1 MRLDE
6 TSATW
11 SLQRSLVAIAFGVSL
26 VAWVAGGA
34 VIWRV
39 AQEHAETLH
48 DVALRH
54 TAELLLG
61 LSGHEIEELGASTP
75 LETRI
80 ANGKAD
86 GATTLGDNY
95 RYQLW
100 SQDGSLLLSNFGIAS
115 ASAMARMNRPG
126 YSWLSMDGDRW
137 RVYSLVSEG
146 LKQELHIAERE
157 SSRSWFSNAFDWKFG
172 VLIPLSLLAVFLPAV
187 LLVRRVMRPLRHL
200 HEQLEARSA
209 ANLTHLSVPGAPS
222 EVTPIVAA
230 MNALFRRMNEAMAR
244 ESSFTSLAAH
254 ELRTPL
260 ASLRL
265 LAQAIA
271 STNDP
276 TVRAQAIKDLI
287 TSADRCS
294 HLQDQLLT
302 LARLDATHDNGLA
315 EEVNLTE
322 LVMDVVAEL
331 APVAKARSIRIS
343 SRTDAAVM
351 RCHPFGVR
359 TLLRNLLSNAVNYT
373 PVGGRVELMVTS
385 RGDDLTLTVDDS
397 GAGIPASERERM
409 FERFERMQRDQQSGV
424 GLGLSIVRSVVQ
436 AHGSTIQLE
445 DSPLGGLRVVV
456 GFRGRN
462 VDAGPFAVEEPVVDE
477 NLH

>member
-1 MRLDE
+1 MPRND
-6 TSATW
+6 SWATW
-11 SLQRSLVAIAFGVSL
+11 SLQKSLVAIAFGVSL
-26 VAWVAGGA
+26 VAWIAGGA

-39 AQEHAETLH
+39 AQEHAESLH
-48 DVALRH
+48 DVALQH

-100 SQDGSLLLSNFGIAS
+100 SHDGGLLLSNFGIAS

-126 YSWLSMDGDRW
+126 YSWLTMDGERW
-137 RVYSLVSEG
+137 RVYSLVSEA
-146 LKQELHIAERE
+146 LRQELHIAERE
-157 SSRSWFSNAFDWKFG
+157 ASRSWFTNAIDWKFG
-172 VLIPLSLLAVFLPAV
+172 ALIPLSLLAVVFPAV
-187 LLVRRVMRPLRHL
+187 LLVRRVMRPLRQL

-209 ANLTHLSVPGAPS
+209 ANLTDLSVVGAPS
-222 EVTPIVAA
+222 EVAPIVSA
-230 MNALFRRMNEAMAR
+230 MNALFRRMNEAMER

-265 LAQAIA
+265 LAQAVA
-271 STNDP
+271 STDDP
-276 TVRAQAIKDLI
+276 AIRAQSIRDLI

-302 LARLDATHDNGLA
+302 LARLDATHESGLS

-322 LVMDVVAEL
+322 IVMDVVAEL
-331 APVAKARSIRIS
+331 APLAKSRGIKIS

-373 PVGGRVELMVTS
+373 PVGGRVELLVAS
-385 RGDDLTLTVDDS
+385 SGEDLTVTVDDS
-397 GAGIPASERERM
+397 GAGIPPSERERM

-462 VDAGPFAVEEPVVDE
+462 VDLGESVLEDSVIED
-477 NLH
+477 